1 MWWWS
6 ALMGHGK
13 SFSRGRRGVPGR
25 VGVVILIVRRPGGV
39 DSAVPPRPA
48 LRRATPREPAHDR
61 AEALHANIIRPATP
75 LLPRGRGDAVCPNLL
90 QRPGLSR
97 GTRRE
102 SSIFR
107 ASACGR
113 SRSGAPLQQIR
124 TRPRPDSPQE
134 SHPPRHGHTMS
145 KGDPPGRIPAASPRR
160 APGTRPEDLRL
171 LRPSPSTTLLHPPL
185 YEKKERSGGRRD
197 VAERKRRSRRPGAP
211 PQTPAPARCP
221 AGTVATQGSS
231 RESTDGMPADARPAV
246 RSCYHCHWFP
256 LPYIPTRPYRN
267 GSAP

>member
-1 MWWWS
+1 MS
-6 ALMGHGK
+6 LSHGVAGMLQGGVGAVAL
-13 SFSRGRRGVPGR
+13 V
-25 VGVVILIVRRPGGV
+25 VRRPGESRFGGAALSRVAPDASARSYFTGRGRGFDAPRRGV
-39 DSAVPPRPA
+39 RSA
-48 LRRATPREPAHDR
+48 R
-61 AEALHANIIRPATP
+61 AEALHENIIRPATP

-90 QRPGLSR
+90 QRPGSSR

-102 SSIFR
+102 PLIFR

-160 APGTRPEDLRL
+160 ALGTRPEDLRL

-197 VAERKRRSRRPGAP
+197 VAERKRRSRRPGA
-211 PQTPAPARCP
+211 TPAPTRP
-221 AGTVATQGSS
+221 RS
-231 RESTDGMPADARPAV
+231 PIRPATAI
-246 RSCYHCHWFP
+246 R
-256 LPYIPTRPYRN
+256 
-267 GSAP
+267 